1 MVAIDE
7 RVGSA
12 MAVSASDEPLTGALL
27 PVSVMRFDG
36 RRLDAAVD
44 WAAEEVAVSF
54 EYNGVGHAVMM
65 ASPDALADL
74 GLGFSLSEGI
84 VERAG
89 ELLDLE
95 LHAHEHGLRIA
106 MQITAKRFEA
116 LKQRR
121 RNLAGRTGCGLCG
134 VDTLEQAVRPLPAL
148 PPRGAG
154 AAALLE
160 PARLNAAMAAL
171 DDAQP
176 LRAASGATH
185 AAGWLAFDA
194 GAPLLQ
200 AVREDVGRHNA
211 LDKTLGA
218 LLRAGDY
225 TAQGAVLLT
234 CRASVEMVQKAVACG
249 VPLLVA
255 RSAPTALA
263 VRRAQALGLSLVGFA
278 RRGTFVVYANAWRLR
293 AVNAQGIGQGET
305 R

>member
-1 MVAIDE
+1 MIAIDDSVRGAE
-7 RVGSA
+7 G
-12 MAVSASDEPLTGALL
+12 MAAPDEPLTGALV
-27 PVSVMRFDG
+27 PVSVQRFSG
-36 RRLDAAVD
+36 ERLEPAVD
-44 WAAEEVAVSF
+44 WAAEEVAVSL

-65 ASPDALADL
+65 ATPDALEDL

-84 VERAG
+84 VEGAH

-106 MQITAKRFEA
+106 MRISAKRFAA

-134 VDTLEQAVRPLPAL
+134 VDTLEQAVRPLPPL
-148 PPRGAG
+148 PARAG
-154 AAALLE
+154 GALLA

-171 DDAQP
+171 DEAQP
-176 LRAASGATH
+176 LRATSGATH
-185 AAGWLAFDA
+185 AAAWLAFGD
-194 GAPLLQ
+194 GAARVQ

-218 LLRAGDY
+218 LLRGGID
-225 TAQGAVLLT
+225 TAHGAVLLT

-249 VPLLVA
+249 VPLLAA

-263 VRRAQALGLSLVGFA
+263 VRRAQALGLTLVGFA

-293 AVNAQGIGQGET
+293 AAPGQGDAP
-305 R
+305 